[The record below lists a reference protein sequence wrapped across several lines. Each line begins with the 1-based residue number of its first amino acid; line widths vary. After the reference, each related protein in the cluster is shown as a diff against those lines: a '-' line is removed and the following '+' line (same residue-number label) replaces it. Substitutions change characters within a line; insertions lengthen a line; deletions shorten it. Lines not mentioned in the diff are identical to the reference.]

1 MPIYEFVCNKCNRNF
16 EDFVLSASKVKD
28 VRCPSCGSDDI
39 KKQFSMFSCR
49 SSSSLGG
56 IGAGAAPGPYSSGGC
71 GGSSGFS

>member
-1 MPIYEFVCNKCNRNF
+1 MPIYEFICNKCSRNF
-16 EDFVLSASKVKD
+16 EDFVLSSRKVKD
-28 VRCPSCGSDDI
+28 VKCPSCGSEDV

-56 IGAGAAPGPYSSGGC
+56 LSGGIPGPVNSTGC